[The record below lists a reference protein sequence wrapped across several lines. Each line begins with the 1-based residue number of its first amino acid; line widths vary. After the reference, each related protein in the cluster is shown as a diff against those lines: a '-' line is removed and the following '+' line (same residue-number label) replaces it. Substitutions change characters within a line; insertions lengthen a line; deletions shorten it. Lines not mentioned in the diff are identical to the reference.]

1 MKTNSIERLTAILSN
16 KNNKMKKLVRLEQ
29 LKNGNYEW
37 RIKKESAGDERFL
50 IKINDQCEIEKITFV
65 AVENNTK
72 HSKDI
77 ELGSQIGLF
86 IDSALINTYK
96 YNQREAAITEFNE
109 MGRNIHTNN
118 KLQSRNNQ
126 LNPLFAA
133 LLVHYD

>member
-1 MKTNSIERLTAILSN
+1 MFHGKKKMENRKMKTNSIERLTAVLSN
-16 KNNKMKKLVRLEQ
+16 KNNKMEKIIRLEKN
-29 LKNGNYEW
+29 KNGDYEW

-50 IKINDQCEIEKITFV
+50 IKINDQCEIEKIMFV

-96 YNQREAAITEFNE
+96 YNQREAAITEFNA
-109 MGRNIHTNN
+109 MGRNTYAINT
-118 KLQSRNNQ
+118 L
-126 LNPLFAA
+126 
-133 LLVHYD
+133 